1 MLNLFLCY
9 APRERAIA
17 QTLAR
22 RLEGGAECRVTLE
35 ELGPAVG
42 ATVAEAWDGGLGND
56 AILLL
61 LSKDAVP
68 ERASRSDWAALLAHV
83 ESNEDPPV
91 ACVLA
96 EECPHPAI
104 LERRRFFRW
113 SETPLEMLRALERW
127 VVSLH
132 PRDAATPFS
141 LAPLPGFSG
150 REEELEK
157 LRDAL
162 VDHCGTAVI
171 GGKAAGSGKTWLAH
185 EFARRDGAHF
195 RDVLWISCGNRPASM
210 IAGEIAWQLGIAA
223 EGTPET
229 LLAAVGETVRSHRVL
244 VVLDDVRGPAPFRA
258 PADGLGSVLITTRE
272 DVPALI
278 SLKSRKSGKR
288 APSMEEEAEKLWRAT
303 SLCRGDGFSL
313 ELAARIAELPGPAAL
328 EAAGWLVTQGLLDAL
343 DSGGTVF
350 RLAGGVSLKAEEAL
364 RWRHAEALNEFF
376 LDWRDQ
382 PVLVRKMIAE
392 LEAALDWAIRQDW
405 AVAVQLTRR
414 AFLFLSSERR
424 RMESALL
431 MNRLL
436 EAARARGDHQVVK
449 DCEWELSW
457 FQDDRGDIYRPAE
470 SGEQMSLF

>member
-9 APRERAIA
+9 APGDRAVA

-42 ATVAEAWDGGLGND
+42 STVAAAWDGGVGND
-56 AILLL
+56 AILLV
-61 LSKDAVP
+61 LSKQAVP
-68 ERASRSDWAALLAHV
+68 ERASRADWAELLAHV

-96 EECPHPAI
+96 EDCPHPAL

-113 SETPLEMLRALERW
+113 SDEPLEMLRALERW

-141 LAPLPGFSG
+141 LAALPEFEG
-150 REEELEK
+150 RDEELEK
-157 LRDAL
+157 LRQAL
-162 VDHCGTAVI
+162 VDRCGTAVI
-171 GGKAAGSGKTWLAH
+171 RGRAAGSGKTWLAH
-185 EFARRDGAHF
+185 EFARRSGAHF
-195 RDVLWISCGNRPASM
+195 RDALWIQCGDRPLSM
-210 IAGEIAWQLGIAA
+210 IAGELAWQLGIAA
-223 EGTPET
+223 EGTAES

-244 VVLDDVRGPAPFRA
+244 VVLDDVRGAEPFST
-258 PADGLGSVLITTRE
+258 PPDGLGSVLITTRE
-272 DVPALI
+272 PGPALVE
-278 SLKSRKSGKR
+278 LKSRKGGKKQ
-288 APSMEEEAEKLWRAT
+288 APLEEEVEKLWRAI

-313 ELAARIAELPGPAAL
+313 ELAGRVAELSGVDAL
-328 EAAGWLVTQGLLDAL
+328 EAAGKLVERGLLDAL

-350 RLAGGVSLKAEEAL
+350 RLAGGVSLKPEEAL
-364 RWRHAEALNEFF
+364 RWRHAEALNELF
-376 LDWRDQ
+376 LDWREQ
-382 PVLVRKMIAE
+382 AVLVRKMIAE
-392 LEAALDWAIRQDW
+392 LDAALAWAVREDW

-414 AFLFLSSERR
+414 AFLYPSSERR

-436 EAARARGDHQVVK
+436 ETARQRGDHQVVK

-457 FQDDRGDIYRPAE
+457 FQDDRGDIYRPADA
-470 SGEQMSLF
+470 GEQMSLF

>member
-1 MLNLFLCY
+1 MLNLFLCC
-9 APRERAIA
+9 APGDRAIA

-22 RLEGGAECRVTLE
+22 RLEGGAECRITLE

-42 ATVAEAWDGGLGND
+42 STVAEAWDGGVGND

-61 LSKDAVP
+61 LSKEAVP

-91 ACVLA
+91 ACVIV
-96 EECPHPAI
+96 EDCPHPAI

-113 SETPLEMLRALERW
+113 SEDPLEMLRALERW

-150 REEELEK
+150 QDEELEK
-157 LRDAL
+157 LRHAL
-162 VDHCGTAVI
+162 VDCRGTTVI

-185 EFARRDGAHF
+185 EFARRHGAHF
-195 RDVLWISCGNRPASM
+195 RDVLWINCGDRPSSM

-223 EGTPET
+223 EGTPES
-229 LLAAVGETVRSHRVL
+229 LLATVGVTVRSHRVL
-244 VVLDDVRGPAPFRA
+244 VVLDDVRGPAPFDA
-258 PADGLGSVLITTRE
+258 PPEGLGSLLITTR
-272 DVPALI
+272 I
-278 SLKSRKSGKR
+278 SGPCLVDLKARKDAKR
-288 APSMEEEAEKLWRAT
+288 APLMEEEAERLWRAI

-313 ELAARIAELPGPAAL
+313 ELAGRVAGLPGPVAL
-328 EAAGWLVTQGLLDAL
+328 ESAGWLVKQGLLDSL

-350 RLAGGVSLKAEEAL
+350 RLAGGVSLQPEEAL

-382 PVLVRKMIAE
+382 PLLVRKMIAE
-392 LEAALDWAIRQDW
+392 LEAALNWAVLQDW

-436 EAARARGDHQVVK
+436 GIARERRDQQVVK

-457 FQDDRGDIYRPAE
+457 FQDGRGDIYRPAE
-470 SGEQMSLF
+470 GGEQMSLF

>member
-9 APRERAIA
+9 APRDRAIA

-22 RLEGGAECRVTLE
+22 RLEGGAECQVTLE

-42 ATVAEAWDGGLGND
+42 STIAEAWDGGVGND

-61 LSKDAVP
+61 LSKDSVP

-83 ESNEDPPV
+83 EANEDPPV
-91 ACVLA
+91 ACVMA

-113 SETPLEMLRALERW
+113 SEEPLEMLRALERW
-127 VVSLH
+127 VISLH

-157 LRDAL
+157 LRRAL
-162 VDHCGTAVI
+162 VDRCGTAVI
-171 GGKAAGSGKTWLAH
+171 GGRASGSGKTWLAH
-185 EFARRDGAHF
+185 EFARRHGAHF
-195 RDVLWISCGNRPASM
+195 RDVLWINSGDRPTSM
-210 IAGEIAWQLGIAA
+210 IAGELAWQLGIAA
-223 EGTPET
+223 EGNPES
-229 LLAAVGETVRSHRVL
+229 LLATVGITVRSHRIL
-244 VVLDDVRGPAPFRA
+244 VVLDDMRGPAPFEA
-258 PADGLGSVLITTRE
+258 PPDGLGSLLITTRNTGPCLVE
-272 DVPALI
+272 LAA
-278 SLKSRKSGKR
+278 RNGARR
-288 APSMEEEAEKLWRAT
+288 APSMDEEAEKLWRAI

-313 ELAARIAELPGPAAL
+313 ELAGRVAELPGPDAL
-328 EAAGWLVTQGLLDAL
+328 ASANWLVKQGLLDAL

-350 RLAGGVSLKAEEAL
+350 RLAGGVSLQPEETL

-382 PVLVRKMIAE
+382 PLLVRKMIAE
-392 LEAALDWAIRQDW
+392 LDAALEWAIRQDW
-405 AVAVQLTRR
+405 AVAVQLSRR

-436 EAARARGDHQVVK
+436 EAARQQGDHQVVK

-470 SGEQMSLF
+470 GGEQMSLF

>member
-9 APRERAIA
+9 APGDRALA

-35 ELGPAVG
+35 ELGPSVG
-42 ATVAEAWDGGLGND
+42 PTVAEAWDGGVGND

-61 LSKDAVP
+61 LSKQAVP

-96 EECPHPAI
+96 EDCPHPAI

-113 SETPLEMLRALERW
+113 SEDPLEMLRALERW

-132 PRDAATPFS
+132 PRDAVTPFS
-141 LAPLPGFSG
+141 LAPLPGFTS
-150 REEELEK
+150 RDEELAK
-157 LRDAL
+157 LWDAL
-162 VDHCGTAVI
+162 VDRCGTAVI
-171 GGKAAGSGKTWLAH
+171 GGKTAGSGKTWLAQ
-185 EFARRDGAHF
+185 EFARRAGAHF
-195 RDVLWISCGNRPASM
+195 RDVVWISCGDRPTSLV
-210 IAGEIAWQLGIAA
+210 AGEIAWQLGIAA
-223 EGTPET
+223 EGTPES
-229 LLAAVGETVRSHRVL
+229 LLASVGETLRSHRVL
-244 VVLDDVRGPAPFRA
+244 VVLDDVRGATPLMAP
-258 PADGLGSVLITTRE
+258 PEGLGSVLITTRQE
-272 DVPALI
+272 GPALI
-278 SLKSRKSGKR
+278 KMTSCKAGNRP
-288 APSMEEEAEKLWRAT
+288 ASMEEEAERLWRAIT
-303 SLCRGDGFSL
+303 LCRGDGFSL
-313 ELAARIAELPGPAAL
+313 ELAARIAQLPGTEAVA
-328 EAAGWLVTQGLLDAL
+328 AAGWLVSRGLLDAL

-350 RLAGGVSLKAEEAL
+350 RLAGGVSLEPEETL
-364 RWRHAEALNEFF
+364 RWRHAEALSEFY

-382 PVLVRKMIAE
+382 PLLVRKMIAE
-392 LEAALDWAIRQDW
+392 LDAALEWAVRQDW

-436 EAARARGDHQVVK
+436 EAARTRGDQQVVK

-470 SGEQMSLF
+470 GGEQMSLF

>member
-42 ATVAEAWDGGLGND
+42 PTVAEAWDGGLGND

-61 LSKDAVP
+61 LSREAVP
-68 ERASRSDWAALLAHV
+68 ERASRSDWATLLAHV

-91 ACVLA
+91 ACILA

-113 SETPLEMLRALERW
+113 SDTPLEMLRSLERW
-127 VVSLH
+127 VISLH
-132 PRDAATPFS
+132 PHDAATPFS
-141 LAPLPGFSG
+141 LAPLPGFIG
-150 REEELEK
+150 REAELEK
-157 LRDAL
+157 LRNAL
-162 VDHCGTAVI
+162 VDRCGTAVI
-171 GGKAAGSGKTWLAH
+171 AGSAPGSGKTWLAH
-185 EFARRDGAHF
+185 EFALRDGAQF
-195 RDVLWISCGNRPASM
+195 RDVLWIQCGDRPVSM

-229 LLAAVGETVRSHRVL
+229 LLATVGETVRAHRVL
-244 VVLDDVRGPAPFRA
+244 VVLDDVRGIAPFTT
-258 PADGLGSVLITTRE
+258 PADGLGSVLVTTRE
-272 DVPALI
+272 SGPGLI
-278 SLKSRKSGKR
+278 NLKSRQARSQ
-288 APSMEEEAEKLWRAT
+288 APSMDEEAEKLWRAI

-313 ELAARIAELPGPAAL
+313 ELAARVAQLTGPEAL
-328 EAAGWLVTQGLLDAL
+328 ESANWLVKQGLLDSL

-350 RLAGGVSLKAEEAL
+350 RLAGGVSQKPEEAL
-364 RWRHAEALNEFF
+364 RWRHAEALTEFF

-382 PVLVRKMIAE
+382 PLLVRKMIAE
-392 LEAALDWAIRQDW
+392 LDAALAWAIHQDW

-414 AFLFLSSERR
+414 AFLYLSSERR
-424 RMESALL
+424 RLESALL

-436 EAARARGDHQVVK
+436 DAARSRGDHQVVK

-470 SGEQMSLF
+470 GGVQMSLF